1 MRPIIVET
9 RAILLCALTLY
20 LVVLGAALAIAPP
33 PDRREVVNTQAAA
46 STIFTTEPK
55 YLYFNRTP
63 LAVNRTNIV
72 LVGGSNIG
80 TGFPLSALDRQ
91 IQSDAAIHNLG
102 LGGANVTEM
111 AQVTD
116 LVYDAQSEPVRSRDI
131 FVVGIWYGLFGEDR
145 LHWHTADRVPGDTDL
160 DIERYR
166 YGLERRTLQ
175 GPVDFVPPAYR
186 NAAVV
191 AVYPLLFLDKVSRS
205 AFRWISPVHAQT
217 AEELDAYI
225 VSQQEKDHYLKY
237 WRTMMGPTQP
247 SSFDEQFAVLD
258 KICDRVLAQGGR
270 LLLVDLPLPRWH
282 KTASPYQA
290 IYETRAHQLFDR
302 LSGRPGFGFL
312 DMGDLDND
320 ADFYDEVHPKPR
332 AAAIWVNR
340 LAAALSPLLRSPTA
354 PAPPDTLRLEQRPHI
369 SSLTRTSP
377 EVPTREGDGR

>member
-1 MRPIIVET
+1 MRPIIAET

-20 LVVLGAALAIAPP
+20 LLVLGAALAIVPL
-33 PDRREVVNTQAAA
+33 PDHRQVVNTRAAA
-46 STIFTTEPK
+46 STIFMTEPK
-55 YLYFNRTP
+55 YLYFNRAP
-63 LAVNRTNIV
+63 LAVDRTNII

-80 TGFPLSALDRQ
+80 IGFLLTALDRQ
-91 IQSDAAIHNLG
+91 IQPDAAIHNLG

-116 LVYDAQSEPVRSRDI
+116 LVYDAQSEPVRRRDI

-145 LHWHTADRVPGDTDL
+145 LHWYTADRVPGDTDL

-175 GPVDFVPPAYR
+175 GLVEFVPPAYR
-186 NAAVV
+186 DAAVV
-191 AVYPLLFLDKVSRS
+191 ALYPLLFLDKVSRG

-217 AEELDAYI
+217 AEELDAYV
-225 VSQQEKDHYLKY
+225 VSQQEKDQYLKY
-237 WRTMMGPTQP
+237 WRTMMGPAQP
-247 SSFDEQFAVLD
+247 SSLDEQFAVLD
-258 KICDRVLAQGGR
+258 KICDRVLAQGAR

-302 LSGRPGFGFL
+302 LNGRSGFGFL
-312 DMGDLDND
+312 DMDHLDND

-332 AAAIWVNR
+332 AAATWADR
-340 LAAALSPLLRSPTA
+340 LAATLSPLLQSPIA
-354 PAPPDTLRLEQRPHI
+354 PAQPDALPLDQRPHI
-369 SSLTRTSP
+369 SSLTSTGP
-377 EVPTREGDGR
+377 AVPMGERDGR